1 VVRRRGDLTAPT
13 YARRVLSIDQ
23 LAAYHR
29 DGFVVVE
36 EFVPPA
42 VCEQLQARAE
52 EIVEAFEPTEQHT
65 VFTTD
70 EQERASNREFLDS
83 GAGIWC
89 FFEAEA
95 IGPDGRLVTDKA
107 RSINKIGHAMHDLD
121 PVFEAFSYTRELAEI
136 AADLGLTD
144 PLALQ
149 SMYIFKQPHIG
160 GEVGC
165 HQDAPFLYTDPIT
178 VTGFWFAIE
187 DATLDNGCL
196 WAQPGG
202 HLGPLRRVF
211 QRRGDGGE
219 GGGDLTEFV
228 ELDDTPMPRAPQD
241 LVPLVVPAGTMVVLH
256 GLLPHWS
263 DVNRSAKSR
272 HAYSLHCI
280 SASAEYPAWNWLQRP
295 RDLPLRRLDEV
306 ARRRVSA

>member
-1 VVRRRGDLTAPT
+1 MVRRRGDLTAPT

-95 IGPDGRLVTDKA
+95 HRPGRAA
-107 RSINKIGHAMHDLD
+107 RHRQGA
-121 PVFEAFSYTRELAEI
+121 
-136 AADLGLTD
+136 
-144 PLALQ
+144 Q
-149 SMYIFKQPHIG
+149 
-160 GEVGC
+160 
-165 HQDAPFLYTDPIT
+165 HQ
-178 VTGFWFAIE
+178 
-187 DATLDNGCL
+187 
-196 WAQPGG
+196 
-202 HLGPLRRVF
+202 
-211 QRRGDGGE
+211 
-219 GGGDLTEFV
+219 
-228 ELDDTPMPRAPQD
+228 QD
-241 LVPLVVPAGTMVVLH
+241 RP
-256 GLLPHWS
+256 
-263 DVNRSAKSR
+263 R
-272 HAYSLHCI
+272 HA
-280 SASAEYPAWNWLQRP
+280 RP
-295 RDLPLRRLDEV
+295 RPRVRGVQLHTENWPRSLPTWV
-306 ARRRVSA
+306 